1 LTIITPTEFARQCGI
16 TKQAVFKSLD
26 AGLIPF
32 IERGKK
38 KLIDTD
44 NPDVLTY
51 ARSTSYQREDAKKND
66 SGTSEKSEQIMTKS
80 NNTSDKR
87 DKKLSDPRDVSGKP
101 PRNNEPATGNDEDT
115 KFMIDLRTKRAKMKQ
130 AELTAD
136 ALEKKLLPTDFVE
149 FQVFRY
155 LEKLNSNIERTASV
169 YVTDMG
175 KQILSDG
182 EVLPKHI
189 EKFTADCLA
198 LIDDTKKAIKKEIKK
213 YEPKL

>member
-1 LTIITPTEFARQCGI
+1 VTPITPTEFARQCGI

-44 NPDVLTY
+44 NPDVIAY
-51 ARSTSYQREDAKKND
+51 AQSTSYQREDAKKND
-66 SGTSEKSEQIMTKS
+66 SGTSEKSEQIMSKN

-87 DKKLSDPRDVSGKP
+87 DKKLSDPRTSSQQP
-101 PRNNEPATGNDEDT
+101 EQNNGEGAPGE

-149 FQVFRY
+149 FHVFRY

-169 YVTDMG
+169 YVTDVG

-198 LIDDTKKAIKKEIKK
+198 LTDDTKKAIKKEIKK